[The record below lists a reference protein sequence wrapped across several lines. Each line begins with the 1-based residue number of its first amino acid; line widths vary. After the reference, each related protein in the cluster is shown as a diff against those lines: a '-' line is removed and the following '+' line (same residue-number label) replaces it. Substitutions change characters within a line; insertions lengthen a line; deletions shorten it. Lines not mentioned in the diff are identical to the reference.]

1 MGKAPT
7 KASENIYCKAR
18 LEAAKF
24 NSAFASRESAS
35 NELGVSKDSL
45 TDYEL
50 GLCKVVPVDKVVIM
64 ADVYNAPYLLNNYC
78 CNECPIGKRT
88 VQPID
93 ELNIKNI
100 FKFAID
106 TTNTLDESN
115 KVQKTLLK
123 IVADGVIDSS
133 EKNDLEYIIDFFT
146 KLEKRASE
154 LKILAENANIDL

>member
-1 MGKAPT
+1 M
-7 KASENIYCKAR
+7 
-18 LEAAKF
+18 L
-24 NSAFASRESAS
+24 
-35 NELGVSKDSL
+35 
-45 TDYEL
+45 
-50 GLCKVVPVDKVVIM
+50 
-64 ADVYNAPYLLNNYC
+64 
-78 CNECPIGKRT
+78 CPIGKRT

-106 TTNTLDESN
+106 TTNALDESN

-123 IVADGVIDSS
+123 IVADGVIDPS
-133 EKNDLEYIIDFFT
+133 EKNDLEYIVDFFT